1 MNQAPNH
8 DMLLAQAVDLYEF
21 RAAAPGDIEAI
32 VSLYTDFFAESDYGA
47 RGLVFD
53 PKKAWV
59 WLFNGITT
67 GSTPHLLAIVRSSG
81 ELVGAV
87 SYVLNHHYTTE
98 PVAHL
103 NQIYVR
109 KNWRRSAVG
118 RVLATLVLE
127 VARADGAVC
136 FDVLLDAGME
146 RETASLRNLFLKL
159 GFRDVGS
166 RQLIRSLDHG

>member
-1 MNQAPNH
+1 
-8 DMLLAQAVDLYEF
+8 MLLAQAVDIYDF
-21 RAAAPGDIEAI
+21 RAAVPGDIEAI
-32 VSLYTDFFAESDYGA
+32 VSLYTDFFAESDYA
-47 RGLVFD
+47 ERGLTFD
-53 PKKAWV
+53 PKGAWV

-67 GSTPHLLAIVRSSG
+67 GKTPHLIAIVKSSG
-81 ELVGAV
+81 ELVGAA
-87 SYVLNHHYTTE
+87 SYTLDHRYTTE
-98 PVAHL
+98 PFAHL

-136 FDVLLDAGME
+136 FDALLDAGME
-146 RETASLRNLFLKL
+146 RETVSLRNLFLKL

-166 RQLIRSLDHG
+166 KQLIRRL